1 MNCSFK
7 LDEFGRL
14 YSSCLF
20 LSVVVQGFGFVTFE
34 TGEDAEKARER
45 LHGTIVEGRKIEV
58 SLSFSLSF
66 SKCSHFTP
74 LLTKRVLELLKM
86 LSCVCVL
93 HYGKCVCAFVCELSN
108 AWLHLYCS
116 PPEFF
121 SVSRLFFGL
130 VVVWLL
136 TACGYFVLSML
147 TVSQSHA
154 CV

>member
-86 LSCVCVL
+86 LSCVCVCCIM
-93 HYGKCVCAFVCELSN
+93 GSVCVRLCVSLAMHGCISTAVHLS
-108 AWLHLYCS
+108 
-116 PPEFF
+116 F
-121 SVSRLFFGL
+121 SLFLGCFL
-130 VVVWLL
+130 DWLL
-136 TACGYFVLSML
+136 SGY
-147 TVSQSHA
+147 
-154 CV
+154 